1 MNKLQPI
8 KPLLSS
14 IPAVHEI
21 QKISEVQNL
30 INIHGHSLV
39 TQAIRTT
46 QTEFRELLL
55 SSGTSKN
62 IKIKNLEFVNQL
74 KKNLSLITNDSLQRV
89 FNLTGTVLHTNFGRA
104 LLPKEAIN
112 SVNQIASEPSNLE
125 YDILNNK
132 RGDRDS
138 HIDERLCRLIGAEAC
153 TIVNNNAAAV
163 VLVLNSLAK
172 RKEVLISR
180 GELIEIGGSF
190 RLPEIMK
197 SAGCKILEVG
207 TTNRTHF
214 EDFENAIGKKSAMI
228 FKAHKSNFYV
238 EGYTSEVEEKEIV
251 KLSKKNDIPFM
262 VDLGSGSLIDL
273 KYMGITK
280 LQSPA
285 DTLAKGVDLITFSG
299 DKLLGG
305 PQCGII
311 AGRKDLI
318 TKIKKNPLKRA
329 LRCDKMTIAAFSTL
343 LKLYENPERAKL
355 EIPTLRLL
363 NRKETDIYKVAEK
376 LYPSIKS
383 KISNIAEVKIIK
395 CKSQIGSGSLPVELL
410 PSYGVEISA
419 KNLKRNSNK
428 LLQSISKK
436 FRELPIPVIGRLSKN
451 SLIFDCRCL
460 EDTTLIIKQLE
471 KINSEYF
478 LNT

>member
-30 INIHGHSLV
+30 INIHGHNLV

-46 QTEFRELLL
+46 QNDFRKLLL
-55 SSGTSKN
+55 SSESLQNK
-62 IKIKNLEFVNQL
+62 KIKKLEFVNQL
-74 KKNLSLITNDSLQRV
+74 KKNLSLLTNDSLQRI

-104 LLPKEAIN
+104 LLSKEVIK
-112 SVNQIASEPSNLE
+112 SIIKIASEPSNLE

-132 RGDRDS
+132 RGDRDR

-153 TIVNNNAAAV
+153 TVVNNNAAAV

-214 EDFENAIGKKSAMI
+214 EDFEDAIGKKSAMI
-228 FKAHKSNFYV
+228 FKAHKSNFNI

-273 KYMGITK
+273 KYMGINMV
-280 LQSPA
+280 QSPT

-363 NRKETDIYKVAEK
+363 NRKEKDIYEVVEK

-383 KISNIAEVKIIK
+383 KVSNIAEVKIIK

-410 PSYGVEISA
+410 PSYGIKISA

-428 LLQSISKK
+428 FLQNISKK
-436 FRELPIPVIGRLSKN
+436 FRELPIPIIGRLSKD

-460 EDTTLIIKQLE
+460 ENTTLIIKQIE
-471 KINSEYF
+471 KLNSEYF

>member
-30 INIHGHSLV
+30 INIHGHNLV

-46 QTEFRELLL
+46 QSDFRKLLL
-55 SSGTSKN
+55 SSESLKSK
-62 IKIKNLEFVNQL
+62 KIKKLEFVNQL
-74 KKNLSLITNDSLQRV
+74 KKNLSLLTNDSLQRI

-104 LLPKEAIN
+104 LLSKEVIN
-112 SVNQIASEPSNLE
+112 SIIKIASEPSNLE

-153 TIVNNNAAAV
+153 TVVNNNAAAV

-180 GELIEIGGSF
+180 GELVEIGGSF

-214 EDFENAIGKKSAMI
+214 EDFEDAIGKKSAMI
-228 FKAHKSNFYV
+228 FKAHKSNFNI

-273 KYMGITK
+273 KYMGINMV
-280 LQSPA
+280 QSPT

-363 NRKETDIYKVAEK
+363 NRKEKDIYEVVEK

-383 KISNIAEVKIIK
+383 KVSNIAEVKIIK

-410 PSYGVEISA
+410 PSYGIKISA

-428 LLQSISKK
+428 FLQNISKK
-436 FRELPIPVIGRLSKN
+436 FRELPIPIIGRLSKD

-460 EDTTLIIKQLE
+460 ENTTLIIKQIE
-471 KINSEYF
+471 KLNSEYF

>member
-1 MNKLQPI
+1 MNKLKPI

-14 IPAVHEI
+14 VPAVHEI
-21 QKISEVQNL
+21 QKISEVQDL
-30 INIHGHSLV
+30 IDMHGNFLV

-46 QTEFRELLL
+46 QSDFRKLLL
-55 SSGTSKN
+55 SSSSSKN
-62 IKIKNLEFVNQL
+62 IKIKHLEFISQL
-74 KKNLSLITNDSLQRV
+74 RINLSFMTNDSLQRV

-104 LLPKEAIN
+104 LLPKQAIN
-112 SVNQIASEPSNLE
+112 SINQVASEASNLE
-125 YDILNNK
+125 YDISNNR

-207 TTNRTHF
+207 TTNRTHI
-214 EDFENAIGKKSAMI
+214 EDFEDALGKKSAMI
-228 FKAHKSNFYV
+228 FKAHKSNFNV
-238 EGYTSEVEEKEIV
+238 EGYTSEVDEKDIV
-251 KLSKKNDIPFM
+251 KLSKKNNIPFM

-273 KYMGITK
+273 RSLGITK
-280 LQSPA
+280 VQSPK
-285 DTLAKGVDLITFSG
+285 DTIARGVDLITFSG

-363 NRKETDIYKVAEK
+363 NRKEKEIYEVAKKLFQLIKLKV
-376 LYPSIKS
+376 
-383 KISNIAEVKIIK
+383 SNIAEVKIIK

-410 PSYGVEISA
+410 PSYGIKISA
-419 KNLKRNSNK
+419 LNIKRNSNK
-428 LLQSISKK
+428 FLQNMSKK
-436 FRELPIPVIGRLSKN
+436 FRELPIPIIGRLSKD

-460 EDTTLIIKQLE
+460 ESETLIIKQLE
-471 KINSEYF
+471 KLNSEYF
-478 LNT
+478 LNI

>member
-30 INIHGHSLV
+30 INIHGHNLV

-46 QTEFRELLL
+46 QNDFRKLLL
-55 SSGTSKN
+55 SSESLKSK
-62 IKIKNLEFVNQL
+62 KIKKLEFVNQL
-74 KKNLSLITNDSLQRV
+74 KKNLSLLTNDSLQRI

-104 LLPKEAIN
+104 LLSKEVIN
-112 SVNQIASEPSNLE
+112 SIIKIASEPSNLE

-153 TIVNNNAAAV
+153 TVVNNNAAAV

-214 EDFENAIGKKSAMI
+214 EDFEDAIGKKSAMI
-228 FKAHKSNFYV
+228 FKAHKSNFNI

-273 KYMGITK
+273 KYMGIN
-280 LQSPA
+280 LVQSPA

-363 NRKETDIYKVAEK
+363 NRKEKDIYEVVEK

-383 KISNIAEVKIIK
+383 KVSNIAEVKIIK

-410 PSYGVEISA
+410 PSYGIKISA

-428 LLQSISKK
+428 FLQNISKK
-436 FRELPIPVIGRLSKN
+436 FRELPIPIIGRLSKD

-460 EDTTLIIKQLE
+460 ENTTLIIKQIE
-471 KINSEYF
+471 KLNSEYF

>member
-30 INIHGHSLV
+30 INIHGHNLV
-39 TQAIRTT
+39 TQAIRIT
-46 QTEFRELLL
+46 QNDFRKLLL
-55 SSGTSKN
+55 SNESLKSK
-62 IKIKNLEFVNQL
+62 KIKKLEFVNQL
-74 KKNLSLITNDSLQRV
+74 KKNLSLLTNDSLQRI

-104 LLPKEAIN
+104 LLSKEAIN
-112 SVNQIASEPSNLE
+112 SIIKIASEPSNLE

-153 TIVNNNAAAV
+153 TVVNNNAAAV

-214 EDFENAIGKKSAMI
+214 EDFEDAIGKKSAMI
-228 FKAHKSNFYV
+228 FKAHKSNFNI

-273 KYMGITK
+273 KYMGINFV
-280 LQSPA
+280 QSPA

-363 NRKETDIYKVAEK
+363 NRKEKDIYEVVEK

-383 KISNIAEVKIIK
+383 KVSNIAEVKIIK

-410 PSYGVEISA
+410 PSYGIKISA

-428 LLQSISKK
+428 FLQNISKK
-436 FRELPIPVIGRLSKN
+436 FRELPIPIIGRLSKD

-460 EDTTLIIKQLE
+460 ENTTLIIRQIE
-471 KINSEYF
+471 KLNSEYF

>member
-30 INIHGHSLV
+30 INIHGHNLV
-39 TQAIRTT
+39 TQAIRIT
-46 QTEFRELLL
+46 QNDFRKLLL
-55 SSGTSKN
+55 SNESLKSK
-62 IKIKNLEFVNQL
+62 KIKKLEFVNQL
-74 KKNLSLITNDSLQRV
+74 KKNLSLLTNDSLQRI

-104 LLPKEAIN
+104 LLSKEAIN
-112 SVNQIASEPSNLE
+112 SIIKIASEPSNLE

-153 TIVNNNAAAV
+153 TVVNNNAAAV

-214 EDFENAIGKKSAMI
+214 EDFEDAIGKKSAMI
-228 FKAHKSNFYV
+228 FKAHKSNFNI

-273 KYMGITK
+273 KYMGINMV
-280 LQSPA
+280 QSPT

-363 NRKETDIYKVAEK
+363 NRKEKDIYEVVEK

-383 KISNIAEVKIIK
+383 KVSNIAEVKIIK

-410 PSYGVEISA
+410 PSYGIKISA

-428 LLQSISKK
+428 FLQNISKK
-436 FRELPIPVIGRLSKN
+436 FRELPIPIIGRLSKD

-460 EDTTLIIKQLE
+460 ENTTLIIKQIE
-471 KINSEYF
+471 KLNSEYF

>member
-30 INIHGHSLV
+30 INIHGLSLV
-39 TQAIRTT
+39 TQAIRIT
-46 QTEFRELLL
+46 QKEFRELLL

-62 IKIKNLEFVNQL
+62 KKIKNLEFLNQL
-74 KKNLSLITNDSLQRV
+74 KKNLSLITNDSLQGV

-273 KYMGITK
+273 KYIGITK
-280 LQSPA
+280 VQSPA
-285 DTLAKGVDLITFSG
+285 ETLAKGVDLITFSG

-410 PSYGVEISA
+410 PSYGVEISD

-436 FRELPIPVIGRLSKN
+436 FRELPIPVIGRLSKK

>member
-62 IKIKNLEFVNQL
+62 KKIKNLEFLNQL
-74 KKNLSLITNDSLQRV
+74 KKNLLLITNDSLQRV

-104 LLPKEAIN
+104 LLPEEAIN

-238 EGYTSEVEEKEIV
+238 EGYTSEVDEKEIV
-251 KLSKKNDIPFM
+251 KLSKKNGIPFM
-262 VDLGSGSLIDL
+262 IDLGSGSLIDL

-280 LQSPA
+280 VQSPA

-363 NRKETDIYKVAEK
+363 NRKEKDIYEVAEK
-376 LYPSIKS
+376 LYALIKS

-410 PSYGVEISA
+410 PSYGVEIST

>member
-21 QKISEVQNL
+21 QKISEVKNL

-39 TQAIRTT
+39 KQAIRTT

-74 KKNLSLITNDSLQRV
+74 KKNLSLITNDSLKRV

-112 SVNQIASEPSNLE
+112 SINQIASEPSNLE

-214 EDFENAIGKKSAMI
+214 EDFEDAIGKKSAMI
-228 FKAHKSNFYV
+228 FKAHKSNFNV

-280 LQSPA
+280 VQSPA
-285 DTLAKGVDLITFSG
+285 ETLAKGVDLITFSG

>member
-30 INIHGHSLV
+30 INIHGHNLV

-46 QTEFRELLL
+46 QSDFRKLLL
-55 SSGTSKN
+55 SSESLKSK
-62 IKIKNLEFVNQL
+62 KIKKLEFVNQL
-74 KKNLSLITNDSLQRV
+74 KKNLSLLTNDSLQRI

-104 LLPKEAIN
+104 LLSEEVIN
-112 SVNQIASEPSNLE
+112 SIIKIASEPSNLE

-153 TIVNNNAAAV
+153 TVVNNNAAAV

-214 EDFENAIGKKSAMI
+214 EDFEDAIGKKSAMI
-228 FKAHKSNFYV
+228 FKAHKSNFNI

-273 KYMGITK
+273 KYMGINMV
-280 LQSPA
+280 QSPT

-363 NRKETDIYKVAEK
+363 NRKEKDIYEVVEK

-383 KISNIAEVKIIK
+383 KVSNIAEVKIIK

-410 PSYGVEISA
+410 PSYGIKISA

-428 LLQSISKK
+428 FLQNISKK
-436 FRELPIPVIGRLSKN
+436 FRELPIPIIGRLSKD

-460 EDTTLIIKQLE
+460 ENTTLIIKQIE
-471 KINSEYF
+471 KLNSEYF

>member
-46 QTEFRELLL
+46 QTEFRKLLL

-74 KKNLSLITNDSLQRV
+74 KKNLSLITNDSLQKV

-104 LLPKEAIN
+104 SLPKEAIN
-112 SVNQIASEPSNLE
+112 SINQIASEPSNLE

-207 TTNRTHF
+207 TTNRTHL

-228 FKAHKSNFYV
+228 FKAHKSNFNV

-251 KLSKKNDIPFM
+251 KLSKKNGIPFM
-262 VDLGSGSLIDL
+262 IDLGSGSLIDL

-280 LQSPA
+280 VQSPA

-363 NRKETDIYKVAEK
+363 NRKEKEIYEVAKKLFQLIKLKV
-376 LYPSIKS
+376 
-383 KISNIAEVKIIK
+383 SNIAEVKIIK

-410 PSYGVEISA
+410 PSYGIKISA
-419 KNLKRNSNK
+419 LNIKRNSNK
-428 LLQSISKK
+428 FLQNMSKK
-436 FRELPIPVIGRLSKN
+436 FRELPIPIIGRLSKD

-460 EDTTLIIKQLE
+460 ESETLIIKQLE
-471 KINSEYF
+471 KLNSEYF
-478 LNT
+478 LNI

>member
-21 QKISEVQNL
+21 QKISEVQNM
-30 INIHGHSLV
+30 IKIHGHSIV
-39 TQAIRTT
+39 TQAIRNT

-62 IKIKNLEFVNQL
+62 IKIKNLEFLNQL
-74 KKNLSLITNDSLQRV
+74 KKNLLLITNDSLQRV

-104 LLPKEAIN
+104 LLPEEAIN

-280 LQSPA
+280 VQSPA
-285 DTLAKGVDLITFSG
+285 ETLAKGVDLITFSG

-410 PSYGVEISA
+410 PSYGVEISS

>member
-30 INIHGHSLV
+30 INIHGHNLV

-46 QTEFRELLL
+46 QNDFRKLLL
-55 SSGTSKN
+55 SSESLQNK
-62 IKIKNLEFVNQL
+62 KIKKLEFVNQL
-74 KKNLSLITNDSLQRV
+74 KKNLSLLTNDSLQRI

-104 LLPKEAIN
+104 LLSKEVIN
-112 SVNQIASEPSNLE
+112 SIIKIASEPSNLE

-153 TIVNNNAAAV
+153 TVVNNNAAAV

-214 EDFENAIGKKSAMI
+214 EDFEDAIGKKSAMI
-228 FKAHKSNFYV
+228 FKAHKSNFNI

-273 KYMGITK
+273 KYMGINMV
-280 LQSPA
+280 QSPT

-363 NRKETDIYKVAEK
+363 NRKEKDIYEVVEK

-383 KISNIAEVKIIK
+383 KVSNIAEVKIIK

-410 PSYGVEISA
+410 PSYGIKISA

-428 LLQSISKK
+428 FLQNISKK
-436 FRELPIPVIGRLSKN
+436 FRELPIPIIGRLSKD

-460 EDTTLIIKQLE
+460 ENTTLIIKQIE
-471 KINSEYF
+471 KLNSEYF

>member
-1 MNKLQPI
+1 
-8 KPLLSS
+8 
-14 IPAVHEI
+14 
-21 QKISEVQNL
+21 
-30 INIHGHSLV
+30 
-39 TQAIRTT
+39 
-46 QTEFRELLL
+46 
-55 SSGTSKN
+55 
-62 IKIKNLEFVNQL
+62 
-74 KKNLSLITNDSLQRV
+74 
-89 FNLTGTVLHTNFGRA
+89 
-104 LLPKEAIN
+104 
-112 SVNQIASEPSNLE
+112 
-125 YDILNNK
+125 
-132 RGDRDS
+132 
-138 HIDERLCRLIGAEAC
+138 
-153 TIVNNNAAAV
+153 
-163 VLVLNSLAK
+163 
-172 RKEVLISR
+172 
-180 GELIEIGGSF
+180 
-190 RLPEIMK
+190 
-197 SAGCKILEVG
+197 
-207 TTNRTHF
+207 
-214 EDFENAIGKKSAMI
+214 MI

-251 KLSKKNDIPFM
+251 KLSKKNGIPFM
-262 VDLGSGSLIDL
+262 IDLGSGSLIDL

-280 LQSPA
+280 VQSPA

-410 PSYGVEISA
+410 PSYGVEIST

>member
-1 MNKLQPI
+1 MNKLKPI

-14 IPAVHEI
+14 VPAVHEI
-21 QKISEVQNL
+21 QKISEVQDL
-30 INIHGHSLV
+30 IDMHGNFLV

-46 QTEFRELLL
+46 QSDFRKLLL
-55 SSGTSKN
+55 SSSSSKN
-62 IKIKNLEFVNQL
+62 IKIKHLEFISQL
-74 KKNLSLITNDSLQRV
+74 RINLSFMTNDSLQRV

-104 LLPKEAIN
+104 LLPKQAIN
-112 SVNQIASEPSNLE
+112 SINQVASEASNLE

-207 TTNRTHF
+207 TTNRTHI
-214 EDFENAIGKKSAMI
+214 EDFEDALGKKSAMI
-228 FKAHKSNFYV
+228 FKAHKSNFNV
-238 EGYTSEVEEKEIV
+238 EGYTSEVDEKDIV
-251 KLSKKNDIPFM
+251 KLSKKNNIPFM

-273 KYMGITK
+273 RSLGITK
-280 LQSPA
+280 VQSPK
-285 DTLAKGVDLITFSG
+285 DTIARGVDLITFSG

-363 NRKETDIYKVAEK
+363 NRKEKEIYEVAKKLFPLIKLKV
-376 LYPSIKS
+376 
-383 KISNIAEVKIIK
+383 SNIAEVKIIK

-410 PSYGVEISA
+410 PSYGIKISA
-419 KNLKRNSNK
+419 LNIKRNSNK
-428 LLQSISKK
+428 FLQNMSKK
-436 FRELPIPVIGRLSKN
+436 FRELPIPIIGRLSKD

-460 EDTTLIIKQLE
+460 ESETLIIKQLE
-471 KINSEYF
+471 KLNSEYF
-478 LNT
+478 LNI

>member
-214 EDFENAIGKKSAMI
+214 EDFEDAIGKKSAMI
-228 FKAHKSNFYV
+228 FKAHKSNFNI

-273 KYMGITK
+273 KYIGINMV
-280 LQSPA
+280 QSPT

-305 PQCGII
+305 PQC
-311 AGRKDLI
+311 L
-318 TKIKKNPLKRA
+318 
-329 LRCDKMTIAAFSTL
+329 
-343 LKLYENPERAKL
+343 
-355 EIPTLRLL
+355 
-363 NRKETDIYKVAEK
+363 
-376 LYPSIKS
+376 
-383 KISNIAEVKIIK
+383 
-395 CKSQIGSGSLPVELL
+395 
-410 PSYGVEISA
+410 
-419 KNLKRNSNK
+419 
-428 LLQSISKK
+428 
-436 FRELPIPVIGRLSKN
+436 
-451 SLIFDCRCL
+451 SLIH
-460 EDTTLIIKQLE
+460 I
-471 KINSEYF
+471 
-478 LNT
+478 

>member
-30 INIHGHSLV
+30 INIHGHNLV

-46 QTEFRELLL
+46 QNDFRKLLL
-55 SSGTSKN
+55 SSESLKSK
-62 IKIKNLEFVNQL
+62 KIKKLEFVNQL
-74 KKNLSLITNDSLQRV
+74 KKNLSLLTNDSLQRI

-104 LLPKEAIN
+104 LLSEEVIN
-112 SVNQIASEPSNLE
+112 SIIKIASEPSNLE

-138 HIDERLCRLIGAEAC
+138 HIEERLCRLIRAEAC
-153 TIVNNNAAAV
+153 TVVNNNAAAV

-214 EDFENAIGKKSAMI
+214 EDFEDAIGKKSAMI
-228 FKAHKSNFYV
+228 FKAHKSNFNI

-273 KYMGITK
+273 KYMGIN
-280 LQSPA
+280 LVQSPA

-363 NRKETDIYKVAEK
+363 NRKEKDIYEVVEK

-383 KISNIAEVKIIK
+383 KVSNIAEVKIIK

-410 PSYGVEISA
+410 PSYGIKISA

-428 LLQSISKK
+428 FLQNISKK
-436 FRELPIPVIGRLSKN
+436 FRELPIPIIGRLSKD

-460 EDTTLIIKQLE
+460 ENTTLIIRQIE
-471 KINSEYF
+471 KLNSEYF

>member
-30 INIHGHSLV
+30 INIHGHNLV
-39 TQAIRTT
+39 TQAIRIT
-46 QTEFRELLL
+46 QNDFRKLLL
-55 SSGTSKN
+55 SSESLKSK
-62 IKIKNLEFVNQL
+62 KIKKLEFVNQL
-74 KKNLSLITNDSLQRV
+74 KKNLSLLTNDSLQRI

-104 LLPKEAIN
+104 LLSKEVIN
-112 SVNQIASEPSNLE
+112 SIIKIASEPSNLE

-153 TIVNNNAAAV
+153 TVVNNNAAAV

-214 EDFENAIGKKSAMI
+214 EDFEDAIGKKSAMI
-228 FKAHKSNFYV
+228 FKAHKSNFNI

-273 KYMGITK
+273 KYMGINMV
-280 LQSPA
+280 QSPT

-363 NRKETDIYKVAEK
+363 NRKEKDIYEVVEK

-383 KISNIAEVKIIK
+383 KVSNIAEVKIIK

-410 PSYGVEISA
+410 PSYGIKISA

-428 LLQSISKK
+428 FLQNISKK
-436 FRELPIPVIGRLSKN
+436 FRELPIPIIGRLSKD

-460 EDTTLIIKQLE
+460 ENTTLIIKQIE
-471 KINSEYF
+471 KLNSEYF